1 MPSSNKKD
9 KIKELLKKHH
19 EILSQSHI
27 SKLFSEDINRAKKF
41 TTQFSDLYVDYS
53 KNFITNET
61 LDLLLQYAASS
72 NLETTINAMFK
83 GEKINHTEDRA
94 ALHVALRGKSKL
106 KLENI
111 EIEND
116 IKNELKKIKS
126 FVCDVHEKKITG
138 WTNKSFDT
146 FVNIGA
152 GGSDLGSKMAVKGLA
167 EYRLGNTHSFFISN
181 VDPDEIESI
190 KKKINPETTL
200 FIISSKSSSTLETIT
215 NANTL
220 KSWMVESGCKNINKH
235 FFVVSSNMKLIKDFG
250 LSEDNLFKIWDWVG
264 GRFSL
269 WSAAGLPT
277 ALAIGFENFEKML
290 TGAFA
295 MDQHFLNES
304 PQNNIPVIL
313 ALIDFWYIRFFNTS
327 THALIPYD
335 ESLRYLP
342 EHLAQLFMESNGKS
356 TDLSGRKI
364 NHETGSIAWGTVG
377 TNAQHS
383 ISQLLHQGKHLIP
396 IDFLVPL
403 QKNGDQQHHQ
413 LLLANCL
420 AQSRALMLGENNSKM
435 HLHFEGS
442 RPSTTIL
449 YKKLTPELLGTLI
462 AMYEHRVFIQ
472 GQLLEVNPFD
482 QFGVELGKKI
492 TLDVLESIKDKKSI
506 SELDSSTKNLIA
518 IYKNHKK
525 TE

>member
-1 MPSSNKKD
+1 MNNYFEE
-9 KIKELLKKHH
+9 IKAKLSK
-19 EILSQSHI
+19 EI
-27 SKLFSEDINRAKKF
+27 
-41 TTQFSDLYVDYS
+41 
-53 KNFITNET
+53 
-61 LDLLLQYAASS
+61 
-72 NLETTINAMFK
+72 
-83 GEKINHTEDRA
+83 
-94 ALHVALRGKSKL
+94 

-167 EYRLGNTHSFFISN
+167 EYRLGNTRSFFISN

-269 WSAAGLPT
+269 WSAAGLPA

-313 ALIDFWYIRFFNTS
+313 ALIDFWYIHATIIGIAVSMSSNFILNKIWTFEDRNFEAKKTLVQYGKFVGFS
-327 THALIPYD
+327 SLGALIQLGMVFVLVDSYQFT
-335 ESLRYLP
+335 YA
-342 EHLAQLFMESNGKS
+342 LALVFAVAIAASSNFILNKKW
-356 TDLSGRKI
+356 TFKEKI
-364 NHETGSIAWGTVG
+364 WN
-377 TNAQHS
+377 
-383 ISQLLHQGKHLIP
+383 
-396 IDFLVPL
+396 
-403 QKNGDQQHHQ
+403 
-413 LLLANCL
+413 
-420 AQSRALMLGENNSKM
+420 
-435 HLHFEGS
+435 
-442 RPSTTIL
+442 
-449 YKKLTPELLGTLI
+449 
-462 AMYEHRVFIQ
+462 
-472 GQLLEVNPFD
+472 
-482 QFGVELGKKI
+482 
-492 TLDVLESIKDKKSI
+492 
-506 SELDSSTKNLIA
+506 
-518 IYKNHKK
+518 
-525 TE
+525 